1 MDAALV
7 RQSLPGPHIL
17 RPMHSRMAAAA
28 GAVDRKTSISGMYSQ
43 PFRAMY
49 KWLCSGLLLPSF
61 CFCMPSSASLSANIT
76 PSSVLDFWF
85 SENMSKRWFSGGPE
99 LDEEIRSKFGRL
111 VELAQ
116 SGGLAEWETEPQS
129 RLALVIVLDQF
140 SRNIFRGKAKAF
152 AGDARAQQLVTDA
165 LAHGFAEQLP
175 WMGRVFLYMPL
186 MHAENLALQEES
198 VRRFTA
204 LAEAVPEALRA
215 SVRSSLD
222 FAIQH
227 RDIIARLGR
236 FPYRNAALS
245 RTNTALEFDFLK
257 IGPRF
262 GQ

>member
-1 MDAALV
+1 M
-7 RQSLPGPHIL
+7 S
-17 RPMHSRMAAAA
+17 
-28 GAVDRKTSISGMYSQ
+28 
-43 PFRAMY
+43 
-49 KWLCSGLLLPSF
+49 
-61 CFCMPSSASLSANIT
+61 SSAPLPANVT

-85 SENMSKRWFSGGPE
+85 TEDMSKRWFTGGME
-99 LDEEIRSKFGRL
+99 LDEEIRGRFGKL
-111 VELAQ
+111 VGLAQ
-116 SGGLAEWETEPQS
+116 DGGLADWEAEPRN

-140 SRNIFRGKAKAF
+140 SRNIFRGKSKAF
-152 AGDARAQQLVTDA
+152 AGDARAQRLTTDA
-165 LAHGFAEQLP
+165 LARGFDEQLP

-186 MHAENLALQEES
+186 MHAESLPLQEES

-204 LAEAVPEALRA
+204 LAAAAPESLRD
-215 SVRSSLD
+215 SLRSSLD

-236 FPYRNAALS
+236 FPYRNAALG

>member
-1 MDAALV
+1 
-7 RQSLPGPHIL
+7 
-17 RPMHSRMAAAA
+17 
-28 GAVDRKTSISGMYSQ
+28 
-43 PFRAMY
+43 
-49 KWLCSGLLLPSF
+49 
-61 CFCMPSSASLSANIT
+61 MPSSASLPANIT

-85 SENMSKRWFSGGPE
+85 SEDMSKRWFSGGSG
-99 LDEEIRSKFGRL
+99 LDEEIRNKFGRL

-116 SGGLAEWETEPQS
+116 AGGLAEWEAEPQS

-165 LAHGFAEQLP
+165 LARGFDEQLP
-175 WMGRVFLYMPL
+175 WTGRVFLYMPL

-198 VRRFTA
+198 VRRFTE

>member
-1 MDAALV
+1 MTQPSRAPAA
-7 RQSLPGPHIL
+7 S
-17 RPMHSRMAAAA
+17 SNE
-28 GAVDRKTSISGMYSQ
+28 
-43 PFRAMY
+43 
-49 KWLCSGLLLPSF
+49 SF
-61 CFCMPSSASLSANIT
+61 PPQLI
-76 PSSVLDFWF
+76 LDFWF
-85 SENMSKRWFSGGPE
+85 SEGMSKRWFTGGPE
-99 LDEEIRSKFGRL
+99 LDEEIRSKFGKL
-111 VELAQ
+111 VGLAQ
-116 SGGLAEWETEPQS
+116 AGGLADWEAQPQS

-152 AGDARAQQLVTDA
+152 GGDARAQQLVTDA
-165 LAHGFAEQLP
+165 LARGFDEQLP

-186 MHAENLALQEES
+186 MHAENLPLQEES

-204 LAEAVPEALRA
+204 LAEAVPEALRN

>member
-1 MDAALV
+1 MTQPSRAPAAP
-7 RQSLPGPHIL
+7 SNESFPP
-17 RPMHSRMAAAA
+17 
-28 GAVDRKTSISGMYSQ
+28 Q
-43 PFRAMY
+43 P
-49 KWLCSGLLLPSF
+49 
-61 CFCMPSSASLSANIT
+61 I
-76 PSSVLDFWF
+76 LDFWF
-85 SENMSKRWFSGGPE
+85 SEGMSKRWFSGGPE

-111 VELAQ
+111 VALAQ
-116 SGGLAEWETEPQS
+116 AGGLTDWEAEPQS

-165 LAHGFAEQLP
+165 LARGFDEQLP

-204 LAEAVPEALRA
+204 LAEAVPESLRA
-215 SVRSSLD
+215 GVRSSLD

-236 FPYRNAALS
+236 FPHRNAALS